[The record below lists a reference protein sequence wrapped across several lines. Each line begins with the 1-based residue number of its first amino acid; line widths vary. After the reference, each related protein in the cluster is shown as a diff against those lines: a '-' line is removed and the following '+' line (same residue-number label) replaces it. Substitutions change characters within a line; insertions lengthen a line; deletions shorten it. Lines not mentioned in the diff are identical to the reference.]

1 MGRTWLPAALAVGV
15 AVGVSFAAG
24 CNSRVADQPTGAP
37 SVTTEQVMQT
47 NPEFRKQ
54 ILARL
59 EDQINKSNLP
69 PDEKQ
74 RQIAQLRANG
84 PPK

>member
-1 MGRTWLPAALAVGV
+1 MGRSWLPTAFAIGV
-15 AVGVSFAAG
+15 AFAAAG
-24 CNSRVADQPTGAP
+24 CTSKVADQPAGVP

-54 ILARL
+54 IMGRL

-69 PDEKQ
+69 QEEKQ

-84 PPK
+84 PPH

>member
-1 MGRTWLPAALAVGV
+1 V
-15 AVGVSFAAG
+15 AAG
-24 CNSRVADQPTGAP
+24 CTSKVADQPTGAP

-69 PDEKQ
+69 PEEKQ
-74 RQIAQLRANG
+74 RQIAQLRLNG
-84 PPK
+84 PPH